1 LKKARAERDK
11 LLGPPDPAIVASA
24 RKDVADA
31 QAGVERAASRDS
43 GPNAPKVSDA
53 ERQSRQDAADF
64 ALQAA
69 RAQLDALLKGPDK
82 ATVEPASMAVDTAEA
97 TLAGAQAQRDEL
109 LAPPTQVQ
117 IASAANA
124 VDVARLALQAAEAHL
139 AELTSHPT
147 AEELR
152 VAQKQVDDAQAAL
165 ERAASPMDDG
175 ATASGTIAPGSSS
188 GSAQTTAQSDSGP
201 SLADQ
206 LTLQHALEQQQ
217 VQLRSLQQQVAA
229 SELRAPFDGQVESV
243 QVKSGDAVEARRV
256 VVVLASPEAPVVL
269 ATLSE
274 ADAARLPLGTTV
286 RLQVEASTA
295 KLQGML
301 AAYAD
306 SSAAAR
312 QATIRVA
319 WPDSPPPFGAN
330 VQIEATVGQKDSAL
344 LLPVR
349 AATAT
354 RA

>member
-64 ALQAA
+64 ALKAA

-82 ATVEPASMAVDTAEA
+82 ATVELASMAVDTAEA
-97 TLAGAQAQRDEL
+97 TLAGAQAQPDEL
-109 LAPPTQVQ
+109 PAPPTQVQ

-147 AEELR
+147 AAELR

-165 ERAASPMDDG
+165 EHAASPMDDG
-175 ATASGTIAPGSSS
+175 ATAGGTTAPGASSA
-188 GSAQTTAQSDSGP
+188 GSAQTAAQSDSGP

-206 LTLQHALEQQQ
+206 LTLQHTLEQQQ
-217 VQLRSLQQQVAA
+217 VQLQSLQQQVAA

-269 ATLSE
+269 ANLSE

-295 KLQGML
+295 KLQGIL

-306 SSAAAR
+306 
-312 QATIRVA
+312 
-319 WPDSPPPFGAN
+319 
-330 VQIEATVGQKDSAL
+330 
-344 LLPVR
+344 
-349 AATAT
+349 
-354 RA
+354 